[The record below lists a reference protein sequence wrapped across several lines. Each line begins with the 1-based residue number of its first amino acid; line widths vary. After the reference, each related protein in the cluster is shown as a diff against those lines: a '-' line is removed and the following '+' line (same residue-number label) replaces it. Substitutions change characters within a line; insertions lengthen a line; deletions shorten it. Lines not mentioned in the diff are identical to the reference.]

1 MWMFIGI
8 VGMLGFLIGIVAT
21 IVFVIKQSQVW
32 KKAALASVLCFVL
45 FIVGVA
51 NDDTEPVNNTSITQ
65 QETQQEPAPSKTETK
80 PEPSKG
86 SDKEEAKKQS
96 AEEGVKKQ
104 PAEEV
109 KTQPAEEV
117 KTQPAEEVKGSPSE
131 EPKIP
136 INQQQATTAEQ
147 QSPVTAP
154 APEEDKQ
161 PITEPSQ
168 RTQAAPENTSVI
180 PPPQDNQEQTVYV
193 TNTGKKY
200 HSAGCRTL
208 KKSQRPISLDDA
220 KAAGY
225 SPCGICNP
233 PQ

>member
-1 MWMFIGI
+1 MWVFIGI

-21 IVFVIKQSQVW
+21 IVFVIKRSQVW
-32 KKAALASVLCFVL
+32 KKTALTTILCFAL

-51 NDDTEPVNNTSITQ
+51 NDDTKPVNNTSITQ

-80 PEPSKG
+80 PETSKG
-86 SDKEEAKKQS
+86 SDKEE
-96 AEEGVKKQ
+96 VKKQ

-109 KTQPAEEV
+109 KTQPS
-117 KTQPAEEVKGSPSE
+117 EEVKGSTSE

-136 INQQQATTAEQ
+136 TNQQQTATAEQ

-161 PITEPSQ
+161 PTTEPLQ
-168 RTQAAPENTSVI
+168 RTQAAPENSSVI

-193 TNTGKKY
+193 TDTGKKY

-208 KKSQRPISLDDA
+208 KQSQRPISLDDA

-225 SPCGICNP
+225 SPCGICKP

>member
-8 VGMLGFLIGIVAT
+8 VGMLGLLIGIVVT
-21 IVFVIKQSQVW
+21 IVFVIKRSQVW
-32 KKAALASVLCFVL
+32 KKAALASVLCLVL
-45 FIVGVA
+45 FIIGVA
-51 NDDTEPVNNTSITQ
+51 NDDTDPVNNHNTSITQ
-65 QETQQEPAPSKTETK
+65 QETQQESAPLKTETK
-80 PEPSKG
+80 PETSKD
-86 SDKEEAKKQS
+86 SDKEEVRKQS
-96 AEEGVKKQ
+96 AEEI
-104 PAEEV
+104 
-109 KTQPAEEV
+109 KTQ
-117 KTQPAEEVKGSPSE
+117 PSE

-154 APEEDKQ
+154 TPEEDKQ
-161 PITEPSQ
+161 PITGPSQ
-168 RTQAAPENTSVI
+168 RTQAVSENSSVI
-180 PPPQDNQEQTVYV
+180 PSPQDNQQQTVYV

-208 KKSQRPISLDDA
+208 KQSQRSISLDDA

-225 SPCGICNP
+225 KPCGICNP